1 MQDFF
6 NWQGVFGTIIGIIGT
21 VISIFV
27 LYKSRK
33 IEKFLEKEKERLSEQ
48 VKFILTDGNSIY
60 ELPFIRR
67 QEVTRGEIQGRLG
80 TIMMKDKGVRYSIAY
95 TNSLEF
101 YKQLDR
107 IIDGSH
113 ETDESR
119 LSIECTV
126 EEFGQFDFS
135 PNKAVKIEMNQKER
149 ESLMV

>member
-6 NWQGVFGTIIGIIGT
+6 NWQGVFGTIIGIVGT

-27 LYKSRK
+27 WYKSRE

-48 VKFILTDGNSIY
+48 VKFVLTDGDSIY

-80 TIMMKDKGVRYSIAY
+80 TIPMKKTGLRYSIAY

-101 YKQLDR
+101 YQQLDR

-113 ETDESR
+113 EIGDSS
-119 LSIECTV
+119 LSINCTA
-126 EEFGQFDFS
+126 EEFGQFAFS
-135 PNKAVKIEMNQKER
+135 PDKVMKIATNQKK
-149 ESLMV
+149 SLKA